1 MWFLLLIFIILG
13 LILFC
18 ILEIVVELLFIVIVE
33 ILNFL
38 FFKDLVILRVNVD
51 FMVFELLLKF
61 LLYL

>member
-1 MWFLLLIFIILG
+1 MWFLLFIFIILG

-18 ILEIVVELLFIVIVE
+18 ILEIVVELLFIVILE